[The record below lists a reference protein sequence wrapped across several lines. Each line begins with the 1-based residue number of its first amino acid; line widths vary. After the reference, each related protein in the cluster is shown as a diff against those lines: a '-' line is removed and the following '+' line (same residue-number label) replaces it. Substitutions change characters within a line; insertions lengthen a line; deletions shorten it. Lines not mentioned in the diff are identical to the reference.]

1 MINKRTVFEM
11 YRLKDFGF
19 SRREIARQLN
29 IDRATVAKYLDNPDP
44 APGKRT
50 GRISKLEPYR
60 DELADML
67 KQFPAIKAP
76 VVMQLLSGICSGSCG
91 DRSTAE
97 NHLSA
102 LSLIPVSRCRL
113 TGVISTA

>member
-44 APGKRT
+44 APG
-50 GRISKLEPYR
+50 
-60 DELADML
+60 
-67 KQFPAIKAP
+67 
-76 VVMQLLSGICSGSCG
+76 
-91 DRSTAE
+91 
-97 NHLSA
+97 
-102 LSLIPVSRCRL
+102 
-113 TGVISTA
+113 